1 MYDYENITM
10 TIEEIGMDGAINLGD
25 VSLSTAYRVRREINR
40 RLEHEGYDWRVKL
53 KIDRNDRLPYSL
65 IAISKEEYNSKIVSI
80 QLDSNRKGER

>member
-1 MYDYENITM
+1 MYDYETVTI

-40 RLEHEGYDWRVKL
+40 RLEHDGYDWRVKL
-53 KIDRNDRLPYSL
+53 KINRNDRFPYSL
-65 IAISKEEYNSKIVSI
+65 IAISKEEYDSKIVSI